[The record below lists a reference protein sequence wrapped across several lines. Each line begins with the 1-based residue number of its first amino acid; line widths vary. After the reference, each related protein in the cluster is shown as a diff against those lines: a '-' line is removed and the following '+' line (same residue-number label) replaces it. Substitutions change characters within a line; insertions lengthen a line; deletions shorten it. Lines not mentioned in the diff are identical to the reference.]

1 MSEQNTKAAEQLLSP
16 GLIITVLRSVLKN
29 WLLVV
34 AAVLIAVMAAFVYT
48 DVSYTPEYRATT
60 TFVATSGGTST
71 TTYSHLNAASNAAS
85 VFSEV
90 INSSLL
96 QQKVREVT
104 GISGFDGKITASAIS
119 DTNLLSMT
127 VTGSDPRT
135 VFLMSKAI
143 IEYHSIVS
151 AEVIDNT
158 ILEVLQY
165 PTVPAAP
172 TGFPD
177 IRGNVVKAA
186 LAAAVLM
193 LALLAA
199 HAYSEDKVRS
209 REEADQKLTC
219 HVLGELYHERKH
231 RTLRDYLRR
240 GKKSILITDP
250 LTSFVYTE
258 SMHKLSGR
266 VDRRR
271 HKGEHVVM
279 VTSLLENEGKS
290 TIAVNL
296 ALSMAKKEKKVLLID
311 CDLRK
316 PACSLILGMEGK
328 HPGTVDVLADKI
340 AFAEGILHPE
350 HLGISL
356 MPGRRSLRTATDLV
370 NSSVMEELLQTA
382 KENYDMVIV
391 DTPPMSVAPD
401 AECVAA
407 YADAALLVVR
417 QNEAFAED
425 LNDAIAVLEGAG
437 THLLG
442 CVLNNV
448 YGISSYTPAFRHGY
462 YGRYGKYGKYSKY
475 GKYGYGYGRRK
486 ESTGEENA

>member
-1 MSEQNTKAAEQLLSP
+1 MSEQNTMAAEQLLSP

-34 AAVLIAVMAAFVYT
+34 AAVLIAMMAAFVYT
-48 DVSYTPEYRATT
+48 DVSYTPEYRVTT

-71 TTYSHLNAASNAAS
+71 TTYSHLNAATNAAS

-172 TGFPD
+172 TGAPD

-186 LAAAVLM
+186 LVAAVLM

-199 HAYSEDKVRS
+199 YAYSEDKVRS
-209 REEADQKLTC
+209 REEADRKLTC

-271 HKGEHVVM
+271 H
-279 VTSLLENEGKS
+279 
-290 TIAVNL
+290 
-296 ALSMAKKEKKVLLID
+296 
-311 CDLRK
+311 
-316 PACSLILGMEGK
+316 
-328 HPGTVDVLADKI
+328 
-340 AFAEGILHPE
+340 
-350 HLGISL
+350 
-356 MPGRRSLRTATDLV
+356 
-370 NSSVMEELLQTA
+370 
-382 KENYDMVIV
+382 
-391 DTPPMSVAPD
+391 
-401 AECVAA
+401 
-407 YADAALLVVR
+407 
-417 QNEAFAED
+417 
-425 LNDAIAVLEGAG
+425 
-437 THLLG
+437 
-442 CVLNNV
+442 
-448 YGISSYTPAFRHGY
+448 
-462 YGRYGKYGKYSKY
+462 
-475 GKYGYGYGRRK
+475 
-486 ESTGEENA
+486 